1 MRVCFVVQRYG
12 LEINGGAELH
22 CRWVAEH
29 MAKHWEVEVV
39 TTQAYDYVT
48 WNNHY
53 PETET
58 VVNGIP
64 VRRFPVKRPRSPERF
79 GRIQNYIFENEHR
92 EEDEL
97 AWLEEEGP
105 LAPGIIDYVRS
116 AEGRIDYFVF
126 FSYRYYH
133 SFYGIRAVPAK
144 SILVPTAERDP
155 VVHLRIFKD
164 LFRLPR
170 AFVYNSHEERAMI
183 QGLSRNEAIPGDVV
197 GVGTEVPD
205 SYDGARFRA
214 KFGVEAPYVI
224 YVGRI
229 DENKGCHKLFEHFLR
244 FKAET
249 GSPAQLLLVGNTI
262 LPIPGHP
269 DVRHLGFLSEQDK
282 FDGIAGADALMMPSF
297 YESLS
302 MVTLEAWAMGKPVL
316 ANAACDVL
324 QGQCRR
330 SNGGLYYESYPE
342 FREALALLL
351 GDAALREALGR
362 NGRAYFN
369 ANYTW
374 DIIEN
379 KYLAIV
385 AGLEQRRP

>member
-29 MAKHWEVEVV
+29 MRKHWDVEVL

-48 WNNHY
+48 WANHY

-58 VVNGIP
+58 EVNGIP
-64 VRRFPVKRPRSPERF
+64 VRRFPVDRPRSPERF
-79 GRIQNYIFENEHR
+79 GRIQNFILDNEHR
-92 EEDEL
+92 EQDEL
-97 AWLEEEGP
+97 DWLEEEGP
-105 LAPGIIDYVRS
+105 LVPSLIDHVRS
-116 AEGRIDYFVF
+116 VESRFDYFVF

-133 SFYGIRAVPAK
+133 SFYGIKAVPAK

-155 VVHLRIFKD
+155 VVHLWIFRD
-164 LFRLPR
+164 LFRMPR

-183 QGLSRNEAIPGDVV
+183 QGLSRNEAVPGDVV
-197 GVGTEVPD
+197 GVGTEVPA
-205 SYDGARFRA
+205 SYDGDRFRA

-249 GSPAQLLLVGNTI
+249 GSPVQLLLVGNTI
-262 LPIPGHP
+262 LPIPDHP

-282 FDGIAGADALMMPSF
+282 FDGIAGSHALMMPSY

-330 SNGGLYYESYPE
+330 SNGGLYYGDYPE
-342 FREALALLL
+342 FRRALALLL
-351 GDAALREALGR
+351 DDAALREALGR

-374 DIIEN
+374 DVIER

-385 AGLEQRRP
+385 AGLEGRS